1 MSNEI
6 GGLSNL
12 PASVEVFDTT
22 LRDGLQVEGV
32 SATVDDK
39 LRIAEQLDYL
49 GVHFIEGGW
58 PGANPKDIE
67 FFARATTELQLTSS
81 TMVAFGSTRR
91 PKGKVD
97 DDTTLRNL
105 LEANTSTVCIVAKSW
120 DYHVLNALQTTL
132 DEGESMIAD
141 SVEFLAGNGRQVMV
155 DMEHFFDGYK
165 RNPEFALRALE
176 AAVVKGA
183 SHVVLCDTNGGSLPH
198 EVESIVGAVHR
209 HVGNDVIIG
218 IHCHDDTGCAV
229 ANSIAAV
236 TAGARH
242 VQGTLN
248 GLGERTGNCNL
259 TTVIPNLQLKLGIP
273 CLPEGRIE
281 RLTAVSHHV
290 AEVLNR
296 PLNPQA
302 PYVGASAFA
311 HKAGLHVSAI
321 ARAKDA
327 YEHVDPELVGN
338 GTRFVVSEMAGRAT
352 IQMKAAELGLPMDGP
367 AVNQVID
374 DLKRLEHEGYHFEAA
389 DASLELLMRRA
400 AGWQQDFFRVESM
413 RVITDE
419 MTTGDFTTEA
429 TVKVW
434 VGDQRHVHT
443 SEGNGPVNAID
454 SAMRAAVGGSYPL
467 LAKVHLTDFKV
478 RILDGAT
485 ATGAITRVLID
496 ATNGDRVW
504 TTIGVS
510 PNIIEASW
518 RALEESLVYGLL
530 QLPTPQAHRSGVCG
544 PLSGPQAPN
553 AVTGRAFGGRQWAWQ
568 RPSSPLFHPPTSS
581 GCTARP
587 MSCRQVG
594 DRIVPPRS
602 PASSRR
608 VHDSGTK
615 VPTRAMR

>member
-1 MSNEI
+1 MSSSEQHPT
-6 GGLSNL
+6 GT
-12 PASVEVFDTT
+12 PMPDAMVEVFDTT

-39 LRIAEQLDYL
+39 LRIAEQLDFL

-67 FFARATTELQLTSS
+67 FFARAATELTLTTS

-91 PKGKVD
+91 PRGKVD
-97 DDTTLRNL
+97 DDATLRNL
-105 LEANTSTVCIVAKSW
+105 LDANTSAVCIVAKSW
-120 DYHVLNALQTTL
+120 DYHVLEALQTTL
-132 DEGESMIAD
+132 DEGEAMIAD
-141 SVEFLAGNGRQVMV
+141 SVAFLAGNGRRVMV

-198 EVESIVGAVHR
+198 EVAQIVADVRR
-209 HVGNDVIIG
+209 HVGNDVTIG

-229 ANSIAAV
+229 ANSMAAV
-236 TAGARH
+236 LAGARH

-259 TTVIPNLQLKLGIP
+259 TTVIPNLQLKLGMT
-273 CLPEGRIE
+273 CLPEGRLE
-281 RLTAVSHHV
+281 RLTSVSNHV

-352 IQMKAAELGLPMDGP
+352 IQMKADELGLAMDGP

-400 AGWQQDFFRVESM
+400 SGWEQSYFKVESM

-419 MTTGDFTTEA
+419 LPNGDFTTEA

-434 VGDQRHVHT
+434 IGDQRFVHT

-454 SAMRAAVGGSYPL
+454 TALRASLAAAYPQ
-467 LAKVHLTDFKV
+467 LARVHLTDYKV

-485 ATGAITRVLID
+485 ATGAVTRVLID
-496 ATNGDRVW
+496 FSDGERTW

-510 PNIIEASW
+510 ANIIEASW
-518 RALEESLVYGLL
+518 QALADGLVVGLL
-530 QLPTPQAHRSGVCG
+530 
-544 PLSGPQAPN
+544 
-553 AVTGRAFGGRQWAWQ
+553 RAG
-568 RPSSPLFHPPTSS
+568 S
-581 GCTARP
+581 
-587 MSCRQVG
+587 
-594 DRIVPPRS
+594 
-602 PASSRR
+602 
-608 VHDSGTK
+608 
-615 VPTRAMR
+615 

>member
-1 MSNEI
+1 MSSRVDRAAVDPFAVEI
-6 GGLSNL
+6 
-12 PASVEVFDTT
+12 FDTT

-32 SATVDDK
+32 SATVEDK
-39 LRIAEQLDYL
+39 LRIAEQLDFL

-67 FFARATTELQLTSS
+67 FFARAKSELRLSTSAL
-81 TMVAFGSTRR
+81 VAFGSTRR

-97 DDTTLRNL
+97 DDATLRNL
-105 LEANTSTVCIVAKSW
+105 IEAGTAAVCIVAKSW

-132 DEGESMIAD
+132 DEGVLMISD
-141 SVEFLAGNGRQVMV
+141 SVEYLHANDKQVLV

-176 AAVVKGA
+176 AAIISGA

-198 EVESIVGAVHR
+198 EVSQIVA
-209 HVGNDVIIG
+209 DVDAHIGSDAIIG

-229 ANSIAAV
+229 ANTIAAV
-236 TAGARH
+236 LTGARH

-248 GLGERTGNCNL
+248 GLGDRTGNCNL
-259 TTVIPNLQLKLGIP
+259 TTVIPNLQMKLGIN
-273 CLPEGRIE
+273 CLPDGRLE
-281 RLTAVSHHV
+281 RLTAVSNHV

-321 ARAKDA
+321 VRAKDA

-352 IQMKAAELGLPMDGP
+352 LTIKAEELGLSMDGP

-374 DLKRLEHEGYHFEAA
+374 DLKRLEHEGFHFEAA

-400 AGWQQDFFRVESM
+400 AGWRQDFFRVESM

-419 MTTGDFTTEA
+419 LPNGEFTTEA

-434 VGDQRHVHT
+434 VGDQRFVQT
-443 SEGNGPVNAID
+443 GEGNGPVNAID
-454 SAMRAAVGGSYPL
+454 NALRAAITGQYPQ
-467 LAKVHLTDFKV
+467 LAKVHLVDFKV

-485 ATGAITRVLID
+485 ATGAVTRVLLD
-496 ATNGDRVW
+496 ATDGERSW

-510 PNIIEASW
+510 ANIIEASW
-518 RALEESLVYGLL
+518 RALEESMVFGLL
-530 QLPTPQAHRSGVCG
+530 HA
-544 PLSGPQAPN
+544 AE
-553 AVTGRAFGGRQWAWQ
+553 
-568 RPSSPLFHPPTSS
+568 
-581 GCTARP
+581 
-587 MSCRQVG
+587 
-594 DRIVPPRS
+594 
-602 PASSRR
+602 
-608 VHDSGTK
+608 
-615 VPTRAMR
+615 

>member
-1 MSNEI
+1 MSASSSNQFNV
-6 GGLSNL
+6 NL
-12 PASVEVFDTT
+12 PGTVVSGSAGRVEVFDTT

-32 SATVDDK
+32 SATVEDK
-39 LRIAEQLDYL
+39 LRIAEQLDHL

-67 FFARATTELQLTSS
+67 FFARALAELCLTTS

-97 DDTTLRNL
+97 DDATLRNL
-105 LEANTSTVCIVAKSW
+105 IEAGTGAVCIVAKSW

-132 DEGESMIAD
+132 DEGAAMIAD
-141 SVEFLAGNGRQVMV
+141 SVEYLRGHDKQVLV

-165 RNPEFALRALE
+165 RNPEFALRAIE
-176 AAVVKGA
+176 SAVVKGA

-198 EVESIVGAVHR
+198 EVEAIVADVHR
-209 HVGNDVIIG
+209 HIGTDAIIG

-229 ANSIAAV
+229 ANSMAAV
-236 TAGARH
+236 LAGARH

-259 TTVIPNLQLKLGIP
+259 TTVIPNLQMKLGYD
-273 CLPEGRIE
+273 CLPEGRLN
-281 RLTAVSHHV
+281 RLTSVSKHI

-302 PYVGASAFA
+302 PYVGSSAFA

-327 YEHVDPELVGN
+327 YEHIDPELVGN

-352 IQMKAAELGLPMDGP
+352 ITIKAEELGLAMDGP
-367 AVNQVID
+367 AINEVID
-374 DLKRLEHEGYHFEAA
+374 DLKRLEHEGFHFEAA
-389 DASLELLMRRA
+389 DASLELLMRKA
-400 AGWQQDFFRVESM
+400 TGWQQDFFRVESM

-419 MTTGDFTTEA
+419 LPSGDFTTEA

-434 VGDQRHVHT
+434 VGEERFVT
-443 SEGNGPVNAID
+443 MAEGNGPVNAID
-454 SAMRAAVGGSYPL
+454 TAMRSALATHYPQLAA
-467 LAKVHLTDFKV
+467 VHLTDYKV

-485 ATGAITRVLID
+485 ATGAVTRVLID
-496 ATNGDRVW
+496 ATNGSRSW

-518 RALEESLVYGLL
+518 RALEELLVFGLL
-530 QLPTPQAHRSGVCG
+530 
-544 PLSGPQAPN
+544 
-553 AVTGRAFGGRQWAWQ
+553 
-568 RPSSPLFHPPTSS
+568 HP
-581 GCTARP
+581 AE
-587 MSCRQVG
+587 
-594 DRIVPPRS
+594 
-602 PASSRR
+602 
-608 VHDSGTK
+608 
-615 VPTRAMR
+615 

>member
-1 MSNEI
+1 MTALSEPVAS
-6 GGLSNL
+6 GGVFV
-12 PASVEVFDTT
+12 PAGMIEVFDTT

-67 FFARATTELQLTSS
+67 FFARANAELRLTTS

-91 PKGKVD
+91 PRGKVD
-97 DDTTLRNL
+97 DDSTLRNL
-105 LEANTSTVCIVAKSW
+105 LDANTSAVCIVAKSW
-120 DYHVLNALQTTL
+120 DYHVLEALQTTL
-132 DEGESMIAD
+132 DEGEAMIAD
-141 SVEFLAGNGRQVMV
+141 SVAFLAANGRRVMV

-165 RNPEFALRALE
+165 RNPEFSMRAIE

-183 SHVVLCDTNGGSLPH
+183 SHLVLCDTNGGSLPH
-198 EVESIVGAVHR
+198 EVEAIVGDVKR

-229 ANSIAAV
+229 ANSMAAV
-236 TAGARH
+236 RAGVGH

-259 TTVIPNLQLKLGIP
+259 TTVIPNLQLKLGLQ

-321 ARAKDA
+321 KRAKDA
-327 YEHVDPELVGN
+327 YEHVDPDLVGN

-352 IQMKAAELGLPMDGP
+352 IQIKAEELGLAMDGP

-400 AGWQQDFFRVESM
+400 AGWEQSFFRVESM

-419 MTTGDFTTEA
+419 ATSGDFSTEA

-434 VGDQRHVHT
+434 VPTEEGEQRHVYT
-443 SEGNGPVNAID
+443 AEGNGPVNAID
-454 SAMRAAVGGSYPL
+454 SALRAAVGRAYPQL
-467 LAKVHLTDFKV
+467 SKVHLTDYKV

-485 ATGAITRVLID
+485 ATGAVTRVLLD
-496 ATNGDRVW
+496 ATDGKRSW

-510 PNIIEASW
+510 ANIIEASW

-530 QLPTPQAHRSGVCG
+530 H
-544 PLSGPQAPN
+544 
-553 AVTGRAFGGRQWAWQ
+553 AV
-568 RPSSPLFHPPTSS
+568 
-581 GCTARP
+581 
-587 MSCRQVG
+587 
-594 DRIVPPRS
+594 D
-602 PASSRR
+602 
-608 VHDSGTK
+608 
-615 VPTRAMR
+615 